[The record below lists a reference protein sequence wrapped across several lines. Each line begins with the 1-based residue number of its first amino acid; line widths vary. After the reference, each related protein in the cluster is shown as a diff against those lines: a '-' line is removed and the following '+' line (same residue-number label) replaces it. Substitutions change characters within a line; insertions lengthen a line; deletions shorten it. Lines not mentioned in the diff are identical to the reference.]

1 MKHKKAHKVL
11 STWETSPNWELLV
24 LFLVDPFLQGLLESK
39 LHSKLKPEGSGVRQT
54 CVCIP
59 ALLCTVSADKFL
71 NFPELKFPHLQNGA
85 NSPHFAVL

>member
-59 ALLCTVSADKFL
+59 ALNLSFL
-71 NFPELKFPHLQNGA
+71 IYKMELTAPTLQFYEYY
-85 NSPHFAVL
+85 SK